1 MTTLKTSVPSHA
13 ARERARHV
21 AARRRP
27 NDVLRWPGIVASALA
42 ILACTALVA
51 VIPTVTLAAL
61 GLILVI
67 ALAVLAPPYALI
79 AAVLLVGC
87 EGVIK
92 VGLEH
97 EVSRLG
103 VSGDAIGAAVID
115 TGLLVAILGI
125 LLRDRGRSLRAIW
138 GNAGRWARIALALLA
153 GWLVLSL
160 LQLPV
165 LGDIDT
171 ALAGFRLTQAYV
183 LVGLGGAM
191 LLARSRPEH
200 VVNVLVAVLL
210 VIAAYGAFRAVGG
223 PSDSERL
230 AAFARATTPLVPSEG
245 GVIFRNTGSL
255 SSAIGLASFLVPA
268 GVFLFVLGAFA
279 VRLRLAAWSGVALVL
294 VALVGTYVRTSLIA
308 VALGTICTLAFA
320 MFASGLARRTKIGL
334 GLASVPL
341 LGVLV
346 VLGAL
351 LPSAV
356 SGGSQE
362 VQQRSSGLLRPL
374 SDESLQVRLE
384 HWRETLDVVQTH
396 PLGTGVGTVGRAT
409 LDEQGRVTFADNSYL
424 KVLHE
429 QGPLGALLFM
439 LGVFATLIAA
449 ARGAARHAGS
459 RRALGLAAAGAS
471 FSFFLLAWTSEA
483 IEQPGK
489 VLAWLLLGIALWT
502 AFGAH
507 EPAEPAAEGAR

>member
-1 MTTLKTSVPSHA
+1 MTTLETSAPSQT
-13 ARERARHV
+13 ARERARED
-21 AARRRP
+21 ATRRRP
-27 NDVLRWPGIVASALA
+27 NVVLRWLGAVATALV
-42 ILACTALVA
+42 ILACAALVA

-67 ALAVLAPPYALI
+67 ALAVLAPPFALI
-79 AAVLLVGC
+79 VAMLLLGF

-92 VGLEH
+92 VGLAR

-103 VSGDAIGAAVID
+103 VSADALGAAVID
-115 TGLLVAILGI
+115 AGLLVAIVGI
-125 LLRDRGRSLRAIW
+125 VCQDRGRTLLAIW
-138 GNAGRWARIALALLA
+138 RNAGRWTRIALALLA
-153 GWLVLSL
+153 AWLVLSL

-165 LGDIDT
+165 LGDIET
-171 ALAGFRLTQAYV
+171 ALAGFRLTQSYV
-183 LVGLGGAM
+183 LVGLAGAM
-191 LLARSRPEH
+191 LLARARPEH
-200 VVNVLVAVLL
+200 VVNALVGVLL

-223 PSDSERL
+223 PSESERL

-255 SSAIGLASFLVPA
+255 SSAIGLASLLVPA
-268 GVFLFVLGAFA
+268 GVFLFALGMFV

-294 VALVGTYVRTSLIA
+294 VALVGTYVRTSLMA

-320 MFASGLARRTKIGL
+320 TFTSGVARGTKIRL
-334 GLASVPL
+334 GLASIPL
-341 LGVLV
+341 LGVLL

-362 VQQRSSGLLRPL
+362 VQQRSSGILRPL
-374 SDESLQVRLE
+374 SDASLQVRLE
-384 HWRETLDVVQTH
+384 HWRGTLDVVQAH

-409 LDEQGRVTFADNSYL
+409 LDEGRVTFADNSYL

-429 QGPLGALLFM
+429 QGPLGAVPFM

-449 ARGAARHAGS
+449 AGGAARRERY
-459 RRALGLAAAGAS
+459 RRALGLAAAGGS

-489 VLAWLLLGIALWT
+489 ALAWLLLGIALWA

-507 EPAEPAAEGAR
+507 ERREPAAKGAG